1 MKAEAQYMIEGTAVR
16 IVDTGRRI
24 RVINVEQH
32 NAKQY
37 FIKTL
42 MIIIISAA
50 LALTSSLFLVDHTH
64 TKVLLDKKIY
74 TLKTQIETLEHEN
87 AVLEKHIEDDN
98 PVNYEKI
105 LKKAH
110 LMGMDFPTKDRVE
123 TYKFR
128 KGSAIRLYEE

>member
-105 LKKAH
+105 LKKE
-110 LMGMDFPTKDRVE
+110 LVIIK
-123 TYKFR
+123 
-128 KGSAIRLYEE
+128 INLIN